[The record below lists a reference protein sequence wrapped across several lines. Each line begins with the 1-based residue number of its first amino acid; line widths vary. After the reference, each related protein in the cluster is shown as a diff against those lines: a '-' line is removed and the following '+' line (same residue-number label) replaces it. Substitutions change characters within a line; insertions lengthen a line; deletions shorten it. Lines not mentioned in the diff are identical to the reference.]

1 MNNLIK
7 GLLAVLL
14 IFSCGKQP
22 AKKIE
27 PSSSSSIAVQLEF
40 AKGFSIHKY
49 DTYTEIKVFAPY
61 PDAPQEFR
69 YILYPRTLT
78 KPTIQGDAKFIAM
91 PIQTVVAS
99 STTDIPILEYLGLEE
114 KLIGF
119 PHTEYISSEKTR
131 DLIASGKITEL
142 GNQGQLN
149 TELTL
154 SVAPDLII
162 GYLVDGNQKTYDL
175 LEKTGIP
182 VVINGSWMEQHPL
195 GRAEWIKFIA
205 AFFEKEKEAQ
215 VIFEDIK
222 KNYEKASQLAKNINS
237 SPTVLSGHMIK
248 EVWHVPGGNSYM
260 SQFFIDANTNY
271 LWSDIKKTGSIAL
284 NFESVLEKGQN
295 ASLWIGAGMANSLDE
310 LAQNNSNYALFDAF
324 KNKTVYSS
332 LKAGATGG
340 LLYYEIG
347 PMRPDLI
354 LKDIIHIAHP
364 YLLPEYEPHFFERL
378 N

>member
-1 MNNLIK
+1 MLSSINK
-7 GLLAVLL
+7 YAVL
-14 IFSCGKQP
+14 F
-22 AKKIE
+22 
-27 PSSSSSIAVQLEF
+27 
-40 AKGFSIHKY
+40 IH
-49 DTYTEIKVFAPY
+49 
-61 PDAPQEFR
+61 
-69 YILYPRTLT
+69 
-78 KPTIQGDAKFIAM
+78 
-91 PIQTVVAS
+91 
-99 STTDIPILEYLGLEE
+99 
-114 KLIGF
+114 
-119 PHTEYISSEKTR
+119 
-131 DLIASGKITEL
+131 
-142 GNQGQLN
+142 
-149 TELTL
+149 
-154 SVAPDLII
+154 
-162 GYLVDGNQKTYDL
+162 
-175 LEKTGIP
+175 
-182 VVINGSWMEQHPL
+182 
-195 GRAEWIKFIA
+195 
-205 AFFEKEKEAQ
+205 
-215 VIFEDIK
+215 IK

-295 ASLWIGAGMANSLDE
+295 ASLWIGAGMATSLDE